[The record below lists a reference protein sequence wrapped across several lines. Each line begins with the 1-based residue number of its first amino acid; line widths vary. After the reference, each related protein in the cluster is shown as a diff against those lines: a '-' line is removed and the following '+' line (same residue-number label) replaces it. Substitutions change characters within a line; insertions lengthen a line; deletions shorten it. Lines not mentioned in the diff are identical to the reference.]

1 MHFVSSWKSP
11 FGRVEWMDA
20 GCLATL
26 RLRLSAPQIFSTK
39 EEAGAAAREL
49 MERVFNLP
57 SSEENLIKVYN
68 FEPIEIDGKP
78 VYHGNMRWGLRTKV
92 DRVVDGEVW
101 ETPLEPLKWHH
112 NIFFVTNG
120 SLFAA
125 RVTYFDE
132 DQEVS
137 RKFSRKDFRFK
148 E

>member
-1 MHFVSSWKSP
+1 
-11 FGRVEWMDA
+11 MDA

-92 DRVVDGEVW
+92 DRVVDGKVW
-101 ETPLEPLKWHH
+101 EKPLDPPKWNHL
-112 NIFFVTNG
+112 IFFVTNG
-120 SLFAA
+120 EFFGA
-125 RVTYFDE
+125 RVNYAEE

-137 RKFSRKDFRFK
+137 RKFSRKDYRINK
-148 E
+148 